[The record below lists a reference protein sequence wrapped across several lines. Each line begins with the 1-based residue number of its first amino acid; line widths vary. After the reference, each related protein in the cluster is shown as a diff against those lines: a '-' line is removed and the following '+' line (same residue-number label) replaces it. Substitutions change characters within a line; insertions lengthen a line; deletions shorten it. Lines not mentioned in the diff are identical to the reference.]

1 MSDELRDQI
10 NEIIEAD
17 IQLKIN
23 DYIEKNGNK
32 GFKGEEV
39 GDYNDTT
46 FSFGKW
52 QMATVELWESPK
64 EFDAYQYDYEAF
76 SAFYKPENDDYKYV
90 DCEDEDFTPGMNG
103 IDTIDIE
110 KWLLEFCNNNDW
122 IKDEFYFIVHWR
134 RYAIYK
140 KEEYSDGEYEWC
152 LEDMGES
159 SPDRYH
165 YINGKIEGHWDTPM
179 EEEE

>member
-1 MSDELRDQI
+1 MSDEYNPLI
-10 NEIIEAD
+10 VE
-17 IQLKIN
+17 
-23 DYIEKNGNK
+23 
-32 GFKGEEV
+32 GEEV

-64 EFDAYQYDYEAF
+64 EFDAYQYDWEAF
-76 SAFYKPENDDYKYV
+76 QEFYKPENDDYKYAE
-90 DCEDEDFTPGMNG
+90 CEDEDFTPGMNG

-110 KWLLEFCNNNDW
+110 KWLLEFCDKNDW
-122 IKDEFYFIVHWR
+122 IKEEYYFIVHWR

-140 KEEYSDGEYEWC
+140 KEVYDDCEEWC

-159 SPDRYH
+159 SPDRYC
-165 YINGKIEGHWDTPM
+165 YKNGKIEGHWDTPM

>member
-1 MSDELRDQI
+1 MTDELKPLIVDG
-10 NEIIEAD
+10 
-17 IQLKIN
+17 
-23 DYIEKNGNK
+23 EK
-32 GFKGEEV
+32 V
-39 GDYNDTT
+39 GDYSDTYYG
-46 FSFGKW
+46 FDKW
-52 QMATVELWESPK
+52 CMATVELWESPK
-64 EFDAYQYDYEAF
+64 EFDAYQYGWETF
-76 SAFYKPENDDYKYV
+76 KEFYKPENEAYKYV
-90 DCEDEDFTPGMNG
+90 DCEDEEFTPGMNG

-110 KWLLEFCNNNDW
+110 KWLLEFCNDNDW

-165 YINGKIEGHWDTPM
+165 YINGKIRGHWDTPM

>member
-1 MSDELRDQI
+1 MSDE
-10 NEIIEAD
+10 
-17 IQLKIN
+17 
-23 DYIEKNGNK
+23 
-32 GFKGEEV
+32 FKPLIVEGEEV

-76 SAFYKPENDDYKYV
+76 SEFYKPENDDYKYV
-90 DCEDEDFTPGMNG
+90 DCEDEEFTPGMNG

-159 SPDRYH
+159 SPDRYC
-165 YINGKIEGHWDTPM
+165 YKNGKIEGHWDTPM

>member
-1 MSDELRDQI
+1 MSE
-10 NEIIEAD
+10 E
-17 IQLKIN
+17 
-23 DYIEKNGNK
+23 
-32 GFKGEEV
+32 FKPLIVEGEEV
-39 GDYNDTT
+39 GEYNDTT
-46 FSFGKW
+46 FSFDKY

-76 SAFYKPENDDYKYV
+76 SEFYKPENDDYKYAE
-90 DCEDEDFTPGMNG
+90 CEDEDFTPGMNG
-103 IDTIDIE
+103 IDTVDIE
-110 KWLLEFCNNNDW
+110 KWLLEFCENTSW

-140 KEEYSDGEYEWC
+140 KEVYDDSEEWC

-165 YINGKIEGHWDTPM
+165 YINGKIEGHWATPM
-179 EEEE
+179 EDEE